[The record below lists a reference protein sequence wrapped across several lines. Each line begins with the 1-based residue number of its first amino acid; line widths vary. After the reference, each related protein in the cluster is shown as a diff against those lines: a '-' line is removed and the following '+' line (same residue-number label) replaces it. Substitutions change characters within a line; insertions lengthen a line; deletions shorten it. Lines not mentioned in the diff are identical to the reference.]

1 MSVNWP
7 MKDTPKLLGLSP
19 LTREGKSGLV
29 LSVLQI
35 RAKLELICLAVKKIE
50 WPIIICYSIYC

>member
-7 MKDTPKLLGLSP
+7 MKDTPKLLGFSP
-19 LTREGKSGLV
+19 LTKEGRSGLV

-35 RAKLELICLAVKKIE
+35 HAKLELICLAVKKIE
-50 WPIIICYSIYC
+50 WPIIQCYTIYW

>member
-7 MKDTPKLLGLSP
+7 MKDTPKLLGFSP
-19 LTREGKSGLV
+19 LTKEGRSGLV

-35 RAKLELICLAVKKIE
+35 CAKLELICLAVKKIE